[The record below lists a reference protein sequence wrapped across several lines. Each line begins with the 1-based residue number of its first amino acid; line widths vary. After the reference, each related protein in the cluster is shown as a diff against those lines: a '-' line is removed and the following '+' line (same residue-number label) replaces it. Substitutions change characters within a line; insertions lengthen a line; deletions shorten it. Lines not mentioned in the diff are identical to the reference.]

1 MQENLKNDKLK
12 IGKYEFD
19 SRFILG
25 SGKYSLELIK
35 SAIEEAK
42 TQIITLALRRAN
54 TGEIA
59 NILDYIPKNITL
71 LPNTSGARNADEA
84 LRIARLSRE
93 LGCGELIKIE
103 VISDSRYLLPDNYET
118 IKACELLAKEGFTP
132 LPYMHAD
139 LYAARVMRDAGA
151 AAIMPL
157 AAPIGSNKGLCAKEF
172 IQILLN
178 EIDLPIIV
186 DAGIGSPSQA
196 CEAMQMGVSAVMVN
210 TAIAEAKDVALMAK
224 AFSLAVNAGRA
235 AFLAGLA
242 SVSKAKAS
250 SPLTGF
256 LRD

>member
-1 MQENLKNDKLK
+1 MQDKLK
-12 IGKYEFD
+12 IGKYEFK

-35 SAIEEAK
+35 SAIEEAG
-42 TQIITLALRRAN
+42 TELITLALRRAN

-71 LPNTSGARNADEA
+71 LPNTSGARNAQEA

-103 VISDSRYLLPDNYET
+103 VISDSKYLLPDNYET
-118 IKACELLAKEGFTP
+118 IKACELLAKDGFTP

-139 LYAARVMRDAGA
+139 LYAARAMRDAGA

-178 EIDLPIIV
+178 ELSLPLIV
-186 DAGIGSPSQA
+186 DAGIGTPAQA

-210 TAIAEAKDVALMAK
+210 TAIAEAKNVPLMAK
-224 AFSLAVNAGRA
+224 AFALAVRAGRKA
-235 AFLAGLA
+235 YLAGL
-242 SVSKAKAS
+242 SGVSEFAKAS

>member
-1 MQENLKNDKLK
+1 
-12 IGKYEFD
+12 
-19 SRFILG
+19 
-25 SGKYSLELIK
+25 
-35 SAIEEAK
+35 
-42 TQIITLALRRAN
+42 
-54 TGEIA
+54 
-59 NILDYIPKNITL
+59 
-71 LPNTSGARNADEA
+71 
-84 LRIARLSRE
+84 
-93 LGCGELIKIE
+93 
-103 VISDSRYLLPDNYET
+103 
-118 IKACELLAKEGFTP
+118 
-132 LPYMHAD
+132 HAD
-139 LYAARVMRDAGA
+139 LYAARAMRDAGA

-210 TAIAEAKDVALMAK
+210 TAIAEAKDIALMAK

>member
-1 MQENLKNDKLK
+1 
-12 IGKYEFD
+12 
-19 SRFILG
+19 
-25 SGKYSLELIK
+25 
-35 SAIEEAK
+35 
-42 TQIITLALRRAN
+42 
-54 TGEIA
+54 
-59 NILDYIPKNITL
+59 
-71 LPNTSGARNADEA
+71 
-84 LRIARLSRE
+84 
-93 LGCGELIKIE
+93 
-103 VISDSRYLLPDNYET
+103 
-118 IKACELLAKEGFTP
+118 
-132 LPYMHAD
+132 
-139 LYAARVMRDAGA
+139 
-151 AAIMPL
+151 AIMPL

-210 TAIAEAKDVALMAK
+210 TAIAEAKDIALMAR

-242 SVSKAKAS
+242 SVSEAKAS

>member
-42 TQIITLALRRAN
+42 AQIITLALRRAN
-54 TGEIA
+54 TGEI

-71 LPNTSGARNADEA
+71 LPNTSGARNAEEA
-84 LRIARLSRE
+84 LRIARLSKE

-139 LYAARVMRDAGA
+139 LYAARAMRDAGA

-210 TAIAEAKDVALMAK
+210 TAIAEAKDIALMAR

-242 SVSKAKAS
+242 SVSEAKAS